1 VSRRIGAAGAAV
13 VVAPLLAAAF
23 ALPGEADA
31 AVSAALAGGL
41 PLAWAAAASLAAGLD
56 AAGLSVAL
64 AGALPFGAW
73 TLAAY
78 APRPSWPD
86 LIALAAAAA
95 AGCASA
101 FSIERSAASGTA
113 ARAGRGRARL
123 VPPIVAVAIGVAVAE
138 LAGPWSGAAVSSL
151 VVALSSLSFAR
162 AR

>member
-1 VSRRIGAAGAAV
+1 MLGQQGVQ
-13 VVAPLLAAAF
+13 LLADRVLLLLHAVDA
-23 ALPGEADA
+23 EAHVDHHGQ
-31 AVSAALAGGL
+31 AVA
-41 PLAWAAAASLAAGLD
+41 LAWAAAASLAAGLD